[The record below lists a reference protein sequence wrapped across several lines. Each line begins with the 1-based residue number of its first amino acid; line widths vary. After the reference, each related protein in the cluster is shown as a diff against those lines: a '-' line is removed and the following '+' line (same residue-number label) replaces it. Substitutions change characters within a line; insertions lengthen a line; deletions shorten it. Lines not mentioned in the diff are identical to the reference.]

1 MNVAIPNKMRA
12 GIRERVIGASVRV
25 PVRPER
31 LYEVVLDVRS
41 FPEWAPGVRRVEVI
55 ERPGEAGMVSEW
67 EVSFLGMSQTVSSVL
82 EEAERPGFLRWN
94 YGGPVEGWG
103 ECRIQAHAG
112 GALAEFR
119 TSLLPLDPR
128 LEGLM
133 QTSLV
138 RNAASSQLR
147 RSLGRLGQRV
157 SGGECVRVGPPTP
170 VRA

>member
-1 MNVAIPNKMRA
+1 MDVAIPNKMCA

-67 EVSFLGMSQTVSSVL
+67 EVSFLGMSKTVSSVL

-103 ECRIQAHAG
+103 SAG
-112 GALAEFR
+112 SR
-119 TSLLPLDPR
+119 
-128 LEGLM
+128 
-133 QTSLV
+133 
-138 RNAASSQLR
+138 
-147 RSLGRLGQRV
+147 
-157 SGGECVRVGPPTP
+157 PTP
-170 VRA
+170 GAPSPSSGRACSPWTLASKV